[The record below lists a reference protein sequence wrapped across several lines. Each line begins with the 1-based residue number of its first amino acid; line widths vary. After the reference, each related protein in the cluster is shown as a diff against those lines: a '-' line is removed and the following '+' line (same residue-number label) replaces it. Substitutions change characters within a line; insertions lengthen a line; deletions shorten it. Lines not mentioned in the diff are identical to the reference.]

1 MSGAGPYI
9 EKDNESQA
17 NIVWHESACG
27 SEQRAAIKKQ
37 RPVCVWLTGLS
48 ASGKSTLGNALEAH
62 LAGKGFHT
70 YMLDGDNVRHG
81 LNKDLGMSDAD
92 RAENIR
98 RVGEVA
104 RLMTDAGVIVI
115 TAFISPFCADR
126 DQARA
131 LFAEGDFIEIYV
143 DTPLSV
149 CEQRDPKGLYK
160 KARAGVINDF
170 TGIGSAYEAPES
182 PELHLDTDG
191 KSVRQCLDEITEF
204 LQPSISM
211 VDSEAHP

>member
-9 EKDNESQA
+9 EKNNESQA
-17 NIVWHESACG
+17 EVTWHQSAC
-27 SEQRAAIKKQ
+27 SNNQRAAIKNQ
-37 RPVCVWLTGLS
+37 RPACIWLTGLS
-48 ASGKSTLGNALEAH
+48 ASGKSTLGNALEIY
-62 LAGKGFHT
+62 LANEGFHT

-104 RLMTDAGVIVI
+104 RLMTDAGMIVI

-131 LFAEGDFIEIYV
+131 LFADGDFVEIFV

-160 KARAGVINDF
+160 KARAGQIKDF
-170 TGIGSAYEAPES
+170 TGIGSAYEAPTS
-182 PELHLDTDG
+182 PELHLDTAG
-191 KSVRQCLDEITEF
+191 KSVSQCLEEIAGF
-204 LQPSISM
+204 LRPRIILS
-211 VDSEAHP
+211 A